1 MNYKNFSSL
10 IQSIPLNFIITVVTG
25 VTFFLAGFL
34 GLAAAGEYPDR
45 LIEVVV
51 PYGPGSNTDRVT
63 LTVIPYLEKNLGQKI
78 LPKYKAGGGGTIGTA
93 YVAQANPDGYTLG
106 LNALGTI
113 ITKPLTIDV
122 PFTVKD
128 FVPIAQIG
136 VWHNA
141 IIVREDSKWKTIQ
154 NFVTDAKLNPDK
166 YICAITGPLGPGH
179 LSLEAIKQATGIKVK
194 HVPFEGGAG
203 GILLALFGKQV
214 DLGSTELRYE
224 YGKDGKTRVL
234 TILTG
239 SRVPEYPDVQTL
251 KNLGYNLELDTWVGL
266 VAPKGTP
273 KNIIEKVERATK
285 ESVADPELRKAL
297 KVIAGVDA
305 EFLSSK
311 DLGAKWEREI
321 KFISDILQNLG
332 ISKR

>member
-1 MNYKNFSSL
+1 M
-10 IQSIPLNFIITVVTG
+10 
-25 VTFFLAGFL
+25 
-34 GLAAAGEYPDR
+34 
-45 LIEVVV
+45 
-51 PYGPGSNTDRVT
+51 
-63 LTVIPYLEKNLGQKI
+63 
-78 LPKYKAGGGGTIGTA
+78 
-93 YVAQANPDGYTLG
+93 
-106 LNALGTI
+106 
-113 ITKPLTIDV
+113 
-122 PFTVKD
+122 
-128 FVPIAQIG
+128 
-136 VWHNA
+136 WHNA

-154 NFVTDAKLNPDK
+154 DFVADAKLNPDK
-166 YICAITGPLGPGH
+166 YICAITGPLGAGH

-203 GILLALFGKQV
+203 GVLLALFGKQV

-224 YGKDGKTRVL
+224 YGNDGKTRVL

-251 KNLGYNLELDTWVGL
+251 KDLGYNLELDTWVGL

-297 KVIAGVDA
+297 KVSAGVDA